1 MFRDG
6 VFCPELSTLAGTDI
20 DKKYNL
26 PVHIIYVGEI
36 AGKNEL
42 SINISAAGQKVFL
55 SLRVKN
61 KLPAF
66 LNIFIK
72 NTGKNSELRG
82 HVMLENSNSLTYD
95 CVAEHASKNTGI
107 LIKNKLL
114 AGKNSTSV
122 LSGVAII
129 DNGCVGCVSDV
140 GFSAMADAGAKIQFR
155 PAQRISAVPTSADH
169 SAAIYQ
175 GSDFQ
180 LEYLREAGLSG
191 AEANDALREAFMNNF
206 PLF

>member
-66 LNIFIK
+66 FDIFIK
-72 NTGKNSELRG
+72 NITA
-82 HVMLENSNSLTYD
+82 HV
-95 CVAEHASKNTGI
+95 H
-107 LIKNKLL
+107 
-114 AGKNSTSV
+114 STIR
-122 LSGVAII
+122 II
-129 DNGCVGCVSDV
+129 NY
-140 GFSAMADAGAKIQFR
+140 IQ
-155 PAQRISAVPTSADH
+155 
-169 SAAIYQ
+169 
-175 GSDFQ
+175 
-180 LEYLREAGLSG
+180 YLFL
-191 AEANDALREAFMNNF
+191 
-206 PLF
+206 